1 MNNVENI
8 NTTKLS
14 VIMFIV
20 FKCQRFI
27 VTSTDFYL
35 KLLITK
41 NSVVKNQNL
50 AVNHKSW
57 PIKSNPAKYQKLFQN
72 NSLCFMLS
80 RFNFKIWF
88 KLAVS
93 RSVSKIFHQSFCNLE
108 LVSSFSPWGK
118 SLFLTAEIV
127 YNDLEFLLLYFPEK
141 LST

>member
-20 FKCQRFI
+20 FKYQRFI

-50 AVNHKSW
+50 AVNHKS
-57 PIKSNPAKYQKLFQN
+57 
-72 NSLCFMLS
+72 
-80 RFNFKIWF
+80 
-88 KLAVS
+88 
-93 RSVSKIFHQSFCNLE
+93 
-108 LVSSFSPWGK
+108 
-118 SLFLTAEIV
+118 
-127 YNDLEFLLLYFPEK
+127 
-141 LST
+141 